1 MMTTEIKKNIQEQE
15 LIENME
21 EVWKNIFPV

>member
-1 MMTTEIKKNIQEQE
+1 MMTTEIKKNVQGQE